1 MLKAQNYSLAKT
13 YFHMLKSLTHGKYK
27 LLISQKY
34 FFMGTK
40 LISFHNQPTTK
51 AHVYHLWQNY
61 SFCRD
66 GEAQKRLKGPVEAAQ
81 LTCKSQQ
88 LKLT

>member
-1 MLKAQNYSLAKT
+1 
-13 YFHMLKSLTHGKYK
+13 
-27 LLISQKY
+27 
-34 FFMGTK
+34 MGIK

-66 GEAQKRLKGPVEAAQ
+66 GEAQKKLKGPVEATQ